1 MDIQYAK
8 ELLTTLADGINPLT
22 GEVLSQNDS
31 CNQPDIV
38 RALYTAL
45 AELDKRP
52 EKTKGLQPENAG
64 KPWTPEDDERLK
76 ECFVSGMTQKE
87 LCNEFKRSS
96 GSISS
101 RLTRLGIT
109 HDL

>member
-8 ELLTTLADGINPLT
+8 ELLKSLADGINPLT

-64 KPWTPEDDERLK
+64 KPWTPEEENQLK
-76 ECFVSGMTQKE
+76 ELYNKGLTNKEISKE
-87 LCNEFKRSS
+87 LCRTP

-101 RLTRLGIT
+101 RLVRLG
-109 HDL
+109 LVE

>member
-1 MDIQYAK
+1 MDIQHAK
-8 ELLTTLADGINPLT
+8 ELLKTLADGINPLT

-38 RALYTAL
+38 RALYAAL
-45 AELDKRP
+45 AELDKQP
-52 EKTKGLQPENAG
+52 GKTKGLQPENAG

-76 ECFVSGMTQKE
+76 ECFESRMTKQD
-87 LCNEFKRSS
+87 LCNEFKRSP

-101 RLTRLGIT
+101 RLARLGLAN
-109 HDL
+109 D

>member
-1 MDIQYAK
+1 MDIQHAK
-8 ELLTTLADGINPLT
+8 ELLKTLADGTNPLT

-38 RALYTAL
+38 RALYVAL
-45 AELDKRP
+45 AELDKQPGR
-52 EKTKGLQPENAG
+52 TKGLQPENAG
-64 KPWTPEDDERLK
+64 KPWTPEDDERLI
-76 ECFVSGMTQKE
+76 ECFKSGMTPKE

-101 RLTRLGIT
+101 RLARLGIT
-109 HDL
+109 ND